1 MNTNTLQ
8 IVDVHTPSQSFS
20 IPHSLRDNTLEDLYD
35 RLSRKMSTGGTLAHV
50 GPGWLKYEWNTTF
63 WTLDDDSDYT
73 IFSWRANG
81 TGETPTI
88 FAHNP
93 ETPLPVPPEYQNPS
107 YYAFRPLPPA
117 PLQLSPDRTGRPASI
132 RSGRSGRSGKGNAA
146 EQIEDY
152 KLDYQTKFNKFHTE
166 NGVRTVTG
174 KIGPVEGV
182 RMLLR
187 KGHRHVYL
195 SRAFALQHGFIPAD
209 TAPGHYGYTG
219 LVQIGK
225 WPITLGRTTTVHDV
239 YLSEEAH
246 FDVILGRSF
255 MERRGIKLD
264 ALDSTSVIC
273 MDTGEKVDCDLVVIK
288 DWRGEVVTIT

>member
-1 MNTNTLQ
+1 MNPGAPPSPTSVTSTSNAPPPPASPTLFAQ
-8 IVDVHTPSQSFS
+8 NP
-20 IPHSLRDNTLEDLYD
+20 D
-35 RLSRKMSTGGTLAHV
+35 R
-50 GPGWLKYEWNTTF
+50 
-63 WTLDDDSDYT
+63 
-73 IFSWRANG
+73 
-81 TGETPTI
+81 
-88 FAHNP
+88 
-93 ETPLPVPPEYQNPS
+93 PLPGPSEYQNPS
-107 YYAFRPLPPA
+107 FYAFRPKPQPP
-117 PLQLSPDRTGRPASI
+117 PHHHHPRSRSPNEPNGRP
-132 RSGRSGRSGKGNAA
+132 RSLRSNKSRKSMRRGSMDAN
-146 EQIEDY
+146 EQDDY
-152 KLDYQTKFNKFHTE
+152 KTKFNKFHTE

-195 SRAFALQHGFIPAD
+195 SRSFAQLHGFVPKD

-225 WPITLGRTTTVHDV
+225 WPITLGKTTTTHDV

-255 MERRGIKLD
+255 METRGIKLD
-264 ALDSTSVIC
+264 ALDSTSVMC
-273 MDTGEKVDCDLVVIK
+273 MDTGEQIDCDIVVIK

>member
-1 MNTNTLQ
+1 
-8 IVDVHTPSQSFS
+8 
-20 IPHSLRDNTLEDLYD
+20 
-35 RLSRKMSTGGTLAHV
+35 MSVGRTIARV
-50 GPGWLKYEWNTTF
+50 GPGWLKYEWNGSF

-73 IFSWRANG
+73 IFTWRMNPGA
-81 TGETPTI
+81 TTDTPTL
-88 FAHNP
+88 FAYNP
-93 ETPLPVPPEYQNPS
+93 VSPLPGPSEYQNPS
-107 YYAFRPLPPA
+107 YFAFRPQPAAPSEPQPPVN
-117 PLQLSPDRTGRPASI
+117 PKVRPS
-132 RSGRSGRSGKGNAA
+132 SVKSGKSRGSVKADSVDKV
-146 EQIEDY
+146 EDY
-152 KLDYQTKFNKFHTE
+152 KTKFNKFHTE
-166 NGVRTVTG
+166 NGVRTING

-225 WPITLGRTTTVHDV
+225 WPITVGKTTTIHDV

-255 MERRGIKLD
+255 MEKRGIKLD
-264 ALDSTSVIC
+264 ALDSTSVVC